1 MRTVGLKII
10 EKESKKVL
18 KLFLLLQIKVVNNG
32 GVSRIQILILSE
44 MQKMSPKLLASSR
57 RTSKISIPLPIL

>member
-32 GVSRIQILILSE
+32 GVSRDQILILSE